1 MLDRLD
7 LWPMHRDDMV
17 YENLSASTVK
27 MRGHV
32 LGALSEQV
40 DLADATA
47 DDLRHYLARRTRT
60 GKPLSPGTRKAYH
73 SHLKTFYGWAVFNEH
88 LEVSPCDKLKT
99 VRARRGEPRPLP
111 LADLTKALAAAGPRP
126 RMWLMLA
133 AYAGLRCS
141 EAAAIHARD
150 FDRTG
155 PVTEL
160 RVVGKGEK
168 PRWVPIPPEVDA
180 ELLADWPTTGYLF
193 PSTGEHVTGAHVSRS
208 VNELL
213 RAIGSEYTAHKAR
226 HLYCTSMAGQEGAD
240 LLVVM
245 EVMGHASVATT
256 QIYAKPN
263 RSKLHR
269 LVAGL
274 DYSVRTA

>member
-7 LWPMHRDDMV
+7 LWPMHRDEMLYAD
-17 YENLSASTVK
+17 LSLSTVR

-32 LGALSEQV
+32 LGALAEAV
-40 DLADATA
+40 DLADATP
-47 DDLRHYLARRTRT
+47 DDLRHYLARRTRA
-60 GKPLSPGTRKAYH
+60 GQPLTAGTRKAYH
-73 SHLKTFYGWAVFNEH
+73 SHLKTFYAWAVFNDH
-88 LEVSPCDKLKT
+88 LEVSPCDKLRP
-99 VRARRGEPRPLP
+99 VRARKGEPRPLP
-111 LADLTKALAAAGPRP
+111 LADLTRALAAAGPRP

-141 EAAAIHARD
+141 EAAAIHASD
-150 FDRTG
+150 FDRSG

-160 RVVGKGEK
+160 RVVGKGRK
-168 PRWVPIPPEVDA
+168 VRYVPIPTEVDA

-193 PSTGEHVTGAHVSRS
+193 PTAGEHVTGAHVSRS

-213 RAIGSEYTAHKAR
+213 RAVGSTYTAHKAR
-226 HLYCTSMAGQEGAD
+226 HLYATALAGQEGAD

-245 EVMGHASVATT
+245 QLLGHASVATT
-256 QIYAKPN
+256 QIYAKPD
-263 RSKLHR
+263 RSKAYR

-274 DYSVRTA
+274 DYSVRSA